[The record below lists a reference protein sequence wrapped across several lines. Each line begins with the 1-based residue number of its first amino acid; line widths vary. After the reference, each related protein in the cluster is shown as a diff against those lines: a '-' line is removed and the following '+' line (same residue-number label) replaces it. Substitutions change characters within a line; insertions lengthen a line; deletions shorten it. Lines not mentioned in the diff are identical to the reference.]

1 MPQKTP
7 DVRRTACTEPTRPR
21 RLVIGIT
28 GATGAVIGVRAL
40 EVLADLPVETH
51 LVISRWGR
59 ATIATETGR
68 SVRDVQALA
77 DVTYDDTDQFAAIAS
92 GSYPMDGM
100 LVAPCSMRTLAALR
114 AGLGDT
120 LLTRAAD
127 VTLKERRRLVVVA
140 REAPLSRIHLENMLA
155 LTDAGA
161 VVLPPVL
168 AFYGQPSS
176 IDALIDHVVHRALD
190 QFGIAV
196 EGAERWTGLAGQRK
210 GTHDH
215 ALR

>member
-1 MPQKTP
+1 MSQESP
-7 DVRRTACTEPTRPR
+7 DVRRTPSTAPVPPR
-21 RLVIGIT
+21 RIVIGIT

-40 EVLADLPVETH
+40 EVLADLSVETH

-59 ATIATETGR
+59 ATIAIETGR

-100 LVAPCSMRTLAALR
+100 LIAPCSMRTLAALR
-114 AGLGDT
+114 AGLSDT

-127 VTLKERRRLVVVA
+127 VTLKERRRLVVMA

-161 VVLPPVL
+161 VVFPPVL
-168 AFYGQPSS
+168 AFYGQPASTG
-176 IDALIDHVVHRALD
+176 DLIDHVVHRALD
-190 QFGIAV
+190 QFGITV
-196 EGAERWTGLAGQRK
+196 EGAERWTGLDGQRK
-210 GTHDH
+210 GTQHD

>member
-1 MPQKTP
+1 M
-7 DVRRTACTEPTRPR
+7 
-21 RLVIGIT
+21 RLVVGIT
-28 GATGAVIGVRAL
+28 GATGAIIGVRTL
-40 EVLADLPVETH
+40 EVLAGLADLAGIPVETH

-59 ATIATETGR
+59 ATITTETDR

-77 DVTYDDTDQFAAIAS
+77 DVAYDDADQFAAIAS
-92 GSYPMDGM
+92 GSHPMDGM
-100 LVAPCSMRTLAALR
+100 LIAPCSMRTLAAVR

-161 VVLPPVL
+161 VVLPPML
-168 AFYGQPSS
+168 AFYGQPGSLA
-176 IDALIDHVVHRALD
+176 DLVDHVVHRALD

-196 EGAERWTGLAGQRK
+196 PGADRWNGLGVRQPERNN
-210 GTHDH
+210 HH